1 MQAPH
6 ILLNEVVAAAL
17 DAGAKVEEALL
28 QIPCNN
34 PGHNVRQ
41 LQLVVLCDEKVQGQE
56 RALKKAG

>member
-17 DAGAKVEEALL
+17 YAGAKVEEALL
-28 QIPCNN
+28 QIPRNN

-41 LQLVVLCDEKVQGQE
+41 LQLVVLCDEKVQG
-56 RALKKAG
+56 